1 MNNTQSPPAWT
12 SPSPPPGCTH
22 SEQSTMLLQLPP
34 SKPHAPTN
42 RTVHTYPRY
51 TQTYPNKLT
60 RLYIQT
66 PSHYRQ
72 TDKQTDRQTAR
83 QPGIQSHIQ
92 EHPCLLQYTVLHPP
106 LCKSNSNS
114 KCTVYSAQAVPSN
127 YTSTMLPTRLCMC
140 MCMYICLSVCL
151 SVCQS
156 VCQSV
161 HGWVGEWNN
170 DWLFEEINEQVDVS

>member
-72 TDKQTDRQTAR
+72 TDKQTDRQTDR
-83 QPGIQSHIQ
+83 QPDSQAYSHTYKNIRACFNTRCYILPSANPTPTQ
-92 EHPCLLQYTVLHPP
+92 NVQYTVR
-106 LCKSNSNS
+106 KQS
-114 KCTVYSAQAVPSN
+114 QA
-127 YTSTMLPTRLCMC
+127 TTLPQCC
-140 MCMYICLSVCL
+140 QPVCACVCVCIY
-151 SVCQS
+151 VCQS

-161 HGWVGEWNN
+161 SQCMGGWVS
-170 DWLFEEINEQVDVS
+170 EIMIDFLKK